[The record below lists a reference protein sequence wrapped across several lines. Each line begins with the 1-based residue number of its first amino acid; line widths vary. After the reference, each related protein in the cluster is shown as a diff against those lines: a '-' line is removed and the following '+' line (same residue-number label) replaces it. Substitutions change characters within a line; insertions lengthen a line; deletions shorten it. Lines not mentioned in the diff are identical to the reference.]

1 MQTFLQ
7 TQQQTLKAP
16 KRKQFFGK
24 DWLLVPVL
32 TLYFFLFPWLAFSC
46 SSQIRER
53 GPVKNTWLVC
63 NFIDSLSRLGHPRP
77 LRLHSQHFPR
87 IPTQAFATYCALTRL
102 RTPDLKSPLCPYE
115 IPLWAD
121 YSRGTPQNPNSSR
134 SGKQIHKQ
142 DWKRLYP
149 DNKIKKTKNDTN
161 CQNNNTKSRKHKE
174 NRWENVHKA
183 ISFRWY
189 NLSVTSPFAH
199 VALQTQR
206 KIHQLIKTIQT

>member
-77 LRLHSQHFPR
+77 PRLHSQHFPR
-87 IPTQAFATYCALTRL
+87 IPTQAFAKYCALTRL

-149 DNKIKKTKNDTN
+149 DNKIKKK
-161 CQNNNTKSRKHKE
+161 
-174 NRWENVHKA
+174 
-183 ISFRWY
+183 
-189 NLSVTSPFAH
+189 
-199 VALQTQR
+199 
-206 KIHQLIKTIQT
+206 KTIQIVKITILKAGNTKNIAEKTYIRQFHFAGITLASRNPLPTLRYKRNARFINL